1 MEYVFQDKNELQIAA
16 NMWCDADKKEI
27 AISTYGDIGSWD
39 VSNITD
45 MSGLFKNKP
54 DFDDDITNWDIT
66 NVTNINDMFLNT
78 VSPTTSFLRNLSKWN
93 ILTRFNITDWNQVF
107 SGQKRLID
115 HYGTINEQST
125 IEDGVTLEGIWSNET
140 PTNLEGGW
148 VYTDKQRGYH
158 CSVVLNG
165 ELYVIGGENTI
176 DGILDSV
183 KKYNPIT
190 NIWVDLTPIQTARTT
205 FDACVLNGEIYIYG
219 GETSSG
225 VTLDSVEKY
234 NTTENKWTYVSPMK
248 EKRKQFGSIT
258 FNGKIY
264 VVCGHD
270 GSSPLRS
277 TESYS
282 PETNEWTII
291 ANHKLTRY
299 GHAVTYFNGE
309 MYIMGGTTG
318 GLLDTSEHLYYLER
332 HDMSNIESSTSDII
346 LKGATYIPNRIST
359 NDFSI
364 VALNGYIYIV
374 GGTNKD
380 NLYFNTVERYSP
392 IKGISNRDGFET
404 VTSMS
409 VPRAGAG
416 AIVLN
421 GKIFVVF
428 GRKQHILNGKH
439 TYTDSIESYSPH
451 TLDIS
456 WNTSFNSKANLVLA
470 VNKWCEDVDKT
481 TAISIYGD
489 IKTWDVGKVEDMSN
503 LFKDKSEFDEDI
515 VGWDVSAVT
524 DMTSM
529 FDGAS
534 SFSYNL
540 RPWSN
545 RLKQDPDVL
554 TENMFKDATTLLERE
569 TKLIDTPDVDLWD
582 TYFFD
587 YFKTK
592 EELENVL
599 EKWMT
604 TQDKSTIIH
613 TYGEID
619 SWDVSKITDMS
630 NLFHK
635 MVDDG
640 NGGLVNLFK
649 TFHENIINWDVSA
662 VTDMT
667 SMFEDAT
674 TFDYNLHAW
683 ENKLRNDVIT
693 TNMFKN
699 TTTLRETYA
708 HLVDTP
714 LVSKWG
720 SYFLVR
726 FSTNQQLRDA
736 VNSWMI
742 PANKDEL
749 IFLYGDIS
757 IWDVSQITNMSKL
770 FQYMYTFN
778 GDISSWNT
786 SNVTNMSFMFAGAS
800 SFNGDISNW
809 NTSNVT
815 NMSGMFAGA
824 YSFNGDISS
833 WNTYSVTNMA
843 YMFYEASAF
852 NGDISSWN
860 TSSVTDMSGMFY
872 NAILFNQ
879 NINTKYIS
887 IEQANTNGIPEAY
900 IAWDTSKVLHMSGM
914 FSIAS
919 SFNSDIS
926 SWNTSNVTQMISMFD
941 KATVFNQNINTKEI
955 SLSDTVINGLSE
967 PYTAWDTSNVIY
979 IHNMFYEAFAFNSDI
994 SGWDVSNLVDISQM
1008 FMYAD
1013 SFNQNL
1019 KNWNLS
1025 TSKVTNTTFM
1035 FKTNNPTSPFRTLFP
1050 DMIDSPIVTSWDSY
1064 FHIYTRTRD
1073 ELDLAISYWNT
1084 TPTMIEDS
1092 IGSITGWVVTGVE
1105 DMSELF
1111 LNDLDFNEDISGWDV
1126 SRVTDMTGM
1135 FQGAIAFSQNLK
1147 PWSNAFHENV
1157 VTTNMFNGTTEL
1169 RARFIKLID
1178 TPDVDLWDTYFFDY
1192 FKTKEELENVLE
1204 KWMTTQDKSTIIH
1217 TYGEIDSWDVS
1228 KITDMSNL
1236 FHKMVDDGNGG
1247 LVNLFKTFH
1256 ENIIN
1261 WDVSA
1266 VTDMTSMFEDA
1277 TTFDYNLHA
1286 WENKLRNDVITTN
1299 MFKNTTTLRETYAH
1313 LVDTPVLS
1321 NWEYYFLIQ
1330 FSSKQ
1335 QLETA
1340 IQLWNIQS
1348 SKSEVIFLYGDV
1360 SIWDVSKIT
1369 DMSNLFRDNT
1379 TFNENIEE
1387 WDISTVTNM
1396 NSMFEGASLFEY
1408 SLKTWSFRI
1417 NPELTT
1423 EDMFKGATKLRE
1435 TYRNLIDNPEIDF
1448 ESWNY
1453 YFLEHFTSKLQL
1465 QTMIGLWIAPEDYPR
1480 DDIIYEYGPIEKWD
1494 VSQIT
1499 DMSNLL
1505 NLVYEGMEKNAF
1517 ESFNEDISEWDVSNV
1532 TDMTSMFEG
1541 AESFNQNL
1549 RPWWDRLSLNTEN
1562 IKTTNMFKNTPS
1574 LVYNFINLVETPD
1587 TSKWYHYFTYYFR
1600 SKNDLQNKLEMWLDP
1615 VNHDVLSYFY
1625 EDISEWNVSM
1635 ITDMSHLFHKVVN
1648 GINIFKNFNDEISEW
1663 DVTMVTNMSS
1673 MFEGAERFDQ
1683 NIEKWNTSNVIDMSK
1698 MFKGAERFDQNINT
1712 KQYLNDVTGLTTFGW
1727 DVSKVIDISEM
1738 FYGARRFNYS
1748 LDSWDVRLDLNTEN
1762 AFKDATFLLLRF
1774 KLLVNIDS
1782 PNPSKWK
1789 IYWKSF
1795 ISTDFIF
1802 CNNPLL
1808 GVPIK
1813 ICSDDPISMKP
1824 HQKHMYEKPPY
1835 TMKRSERYQWFS
1847 RHKYR

>member
-714 LVSKWG
+714 
-720 SYFLVR
+720 
-726 FSTNQQLRDA
+726 
-736 VNSWMI
+736 
-742 PANKDEL
+742 
-749 IFLYGDIS
+749 
-757 IWDVSQITNMSKL
+757 
-770 FQYMYTFN
+770 
-778 GDISSWNT
+778 
-786 SNVTNMSFMFAGAS
+786 
-800 SFNGDISNW
+800 
-809 NTSNVT
+809 
-815 NMSGMFAGA
+815 
-824 YSFNGDISS
+824 
-833 WNTYSVTNMA
+833 
-843 YMFYEASAF
+843 
-852 NGDISSWN
+852 
-860 TSSVTDMSGMFY
+860 
-872 NAILFNQ
+872 
-879 NINTKYIS
+879 
-887 IEQANTNGIPEAY
+887 
-900 IAWDTSKVLHMSGM
+900 
-914 FSIAS
+914 
-919 SFNSDIS
+919 
-926 SWNTSNVTQMISMFD
+926 
-941 KATVFNQNINTKEI
+941 
-955 SLSDTVINGLSE
+955 
-967 PYTAWDTSNVIY
+967 
-979 IHNMFYEAFAFNSDI
+979 
-994 SGWDVSNLVDISQM
+994 
-1008 FMYAD
+1008 
-1013 SFNQNL
+1013 
-1019 KNWNLS
+1019 
-1025 TSKVTNTTFM
+1025 
-1035 FKTNNPTSPFRTLFP
+1035 
-1050 DMIDSPIVTSWDSY
+1050 
-1064 FHIYTRTRD
+1064 
-1073 ELDLAISYWNT
+1073 
-1084 TPTMIEDS
+1084 
-1092 IGSITGWVVTGVE
+1092 
-1105 DMSELF
+1105 
-1111 LNDLDFNEDISGWDV
+1111 
-1126 SRVTDMTGM
+1126 
-1135 FQGAIAFSQNLK
+1135 
-1147 PWSNAFHENV
+1147 
-1157 VTTNMFNGTTEL
+1157 
-1169 RARFIKLID
+1169 
-1178 TPDVDLWDTYFFDY
+1178 
-1192 FKTKEELENVLE
+1192 
-1204 KWMTTQDKSTIIH
+1204 
-1217 TYGEIDSWDVS
+1217 
-1228 KITDMSNL
+1228 
-1236 FHKMVDDGNGG
+1236 
-1247 LVNLFKTFH
+1247 
-1256 ENIIN
+1256 
-1261 WDVSA
+1261 
-1266 VTDMTSMFEDA
+1266 
-1277 TTFDYNLHA
+1277 
-1286 WENKLRNDVITTN
+1286 
-1299 MFKNTTTLRETYAH
+1299 
-1313 LVDTPVLS
+1313 VLS